1 MSTNSHAIFEQLFLK
16 NPTAIKDIFTNVS
29 TFVEAKDKAIADFL
43 AVEYPELIWLIR
55 VLHIEYDKQFSPHC
69 LLPQQTVENIARSI
83 TLTVDEMGT
92 TDYGQTEHNNHVLNT
107 LKTHLRIPQDAILQD
122 TSLNEDIISIDSSNS
137 DMDIVYQNNTSN
149 ELSVTS
155 SILCPNNAPTMN
167 QNTNT
172 QPPDASRNKQ
182 YQHNQLS
189 MTVTQISEPVT
200 DQNASD
206 VIDVAQI
213 VDQVVSS
220 RGAHKNL
227 SDSMH
232 APKRLSIVNLSPKD
246 LRHRLNA
253 LRHKP

>member
-137 DMDIVYQNNTSN
+137 DMDIVYQNNTSFTNIAQHIASYNTSN

-155 SILCPNNAPTMN
+155 SILCPNNAPTIN

-172 QPPDASRNKQ
+172 QPPDASR
-182 YQHNQLS
+182 
-189 MTVTQISEPVT
+189 
-200 DQNASD
+200 
-206 VIDVAQI
+206 
-213 VDQVVSS
+213 
-220 RGAHKNL
+220 
-227 SDSMH
+227 
-232 APKRLSIVNLSPKD
+232 
-246 LRHRLNA
+246 
-253 LRHKP
+253 